1 MPTPTLLITG
11 GAGYI
16 GSHTTRLLAEA
27 GEKIV
32 VLDTLELGHLEAII
46 SPGVE
51 FVQGDL
57 GDSAVLKRI
66 FTEHQIEAVLHFA
79 AFALV
84 GESVTEPLK
93 YYRNNFAAPLILL
106 EAMQRHG
113 CQQFVFSS
121 TCATYGNPQFL
132 PMDESHP
139 QVPINPYGASK
150 LMLERALIDSESAWG
165 LRSVILRY
173 FNACGGAE
181 DGLIG
186 EDHEPETH
194 LIPRALL
201 AALGRVPPLT
211 VFGTDFPTPD
221 GTCIRDYINVLDLAE
236 AHAAALRYLRS
247 GQATTACNLGTGQ
260 GASVKEIIQLAEE
273 VSGCTVPVI
282 YGDRR
287 AGDPPQL
294 IGNPAKA
301 AAVLGW
307 TALHRDPRTMIAA
320 SWKWLS
326 GPSGG
331 KFSEYEDEEVKK

>member
-1 MPTPTLLITG
+1 MPAPTLLITG

-27 GEKIV
+27 GEKVV
-32 VLDTLELGHLEAII
+32 VLDTLELGHREAII
-46 SPGVE
+46 SSDVE
-51 FVQGDL
+51 LVVGDL
-57 GDSAVLKRI
+57 GDAAVLEKV
-66 FTEHQIEAVLHFA
+66 FQTHQIEAVLHFA
-79 AFALV
+79 AYALV
-84 GESVTEPLK
+84 GESVSQPLK

-113 CQQFVFSS
+113 CRQFIFSS
-121 TCATYGNPQFL
+121 TCATYGNPQSL

-139 QVPINPYGASK
+139 QQPINPYGASK
-150 LMLERALIDSESAWG
+150 LMLERALWESESAWG
-165 LRSVILRY
+165 LRSVMLRY

-201 AALGRVPPLT
+201 AALGRLPPLT

-236 AHAAALRYLRS
+236 AHAAALRYLRGGNAS
-247 GQATTACNLGTGQ
+247 TACNLGTGQ
-260 GASVKEIIQLAEE
+260 GASVREIIQLAEA
-273 VSGCTVPVI
+273 VSGRPVPVI

-287 AGDPPQL
+287 EGDPPQL
-294 IGNPAKA
+294 VGNPAKA
-301 AAVLGW
+301 ATVLGW
-307 TALHRDPRTMIAA
+307 QARYRDPRTMIEA

-326 GPSGG
+326 GPRHG
-331 KFSEYEDEEVKK
+331 KYSSNL